1 MLKIC
6 KIQNAYQWKI
16 SRLACLFLT
25 LENVLQSMYVLSI
38 NFRSYRIFYICAF
51 GCIWNFW
58 NIKTPHFFTIAILV
72 KWTSKSSEQCSKP
85 KIGVRVRL
93 PKDEH
98 VQCPFDV
105 PSTVQRTFNEH
116 QTTMKNAIFHEISI
130 IGGFQ
135 LLTKELFPNIL
146 SGKSY

>member
-1 MLKIC
+1 M
-6 KIQNAYQWKI
+6 
-16 SRLACLFLT
+16 F
-25 LENVLQSMYVLSI
+25 E
-38 NFRSYRIFYICAF
+38 
-51 GCIWNFW
+51 
-58 NIKTPHFFTIAILV
+58 
-72 KWTSKSSEQCSKP
+72 CSKP

-105 PSTVQRTFNEH
+105 RSTVRWTFNEH
-116 QTTMKNAIFHEISI
+116 QTTIKNGISI

-135 LLTKELFPNIL
+135 PLRKEQFPSIF

>member
-1 MLKIC
+1 MK
-6 KIQNAYQWKI
+6 
-16 SRLACLFLT
+16 
-25 LENVLQSMYVLSI
+25 LEVSFITYFINNFCSDGSNYVRSSM
-38 NFRSYRIFYICAF
+38 F
-51 GCIWNFW
+51 
-58 NIKTPHFFTIAILV
+58 
-72 KWTSKSSEQCSKP
+72 ECSKP

-105 PSTVQRTFNEH
+105 RSIVGRTFKEH
-116 QTTMKNAIFHEISI
+116 QTTIKNAIFHEISI